1 MEKITFQL
9 PEKVN
14 FAELLEVTEGNNL
27 ELTKS
32 TKRGSSGN
40 IWYDVFCDLNT
51 LGSLASLLSLFLYI
65 KEKYGKKEVLRIE
78 IPING
83 GIAEKTI
90 DYLINYLTNLKNS
103 LYDSNNQK

>member
-9 PEKVN
+9 PENANLAKLH
-14 FAELLEVTEGNNL
+14 ELAKSNNL
-27 ELTKS
+27 EFTKS

-40 IWYDVFCDLNT
+40 IWFDVFCDLNT
-51 LGSLASLLSLFLYI
+51 WGSLASLLSLFLYI

-83 GIAEKTI
+83 GIEEKTI
-90 DYLINYLTNLKNS
+90 DYLINYLTYLKNS
-103 LYDSNNQK
+103 LNDSNNQK